1 MKYVKAVG
9 FAVSLAIGIP
19 GISMADSSL
28 CNGYQ
33 SDFFGPKVCVFD
45 AKTSPSGDIQNI
57 VNAIHTSIG
66 HDKDSE
72 EKNQFAS
79 QGYAI
84 LFKPGSYSS
93 VTVPVGF
100 YTQVLGLGLSPEDTT
115 IKALNIW
122 ADDLYRGTSLDNFWR
137 GAENL
142 TTTGQTLWAVSQAS
156 PLRNIHVKNG
166 LLLALGDS
174 AYASGGFLANTEV
187 DGTIESRGQ
196 QQWITRNSS
205 MGAWTGAVWNMVFV
219 GTPKAPNGGLPNTN
233 VETTPRIQEKPYL
246 TYDQGSQQ
254 YEVVVPKYLGTP
266 TSGTNW
272 KNEYTLI
279 PQSQIIVA
287 SPGMTADQINQKLAD
302 PKVQGAP
309 TALIFTPGQFNLD
322 STIVINKPNT
332 VVLGLGV
339 PALTATKPHTPIM
352 TTSGSGIKIG
362 GILFEAGSNEPLNSN
377 DPSLLQIGTAG
388 NDTGSAT
395 APSSLSDVYCR
406 IGGRIAAQTNSCI
419 TINDSYTIGDNL
431 WLWRADHGAGAFS
444 WTSDQANHGLIV
456 KGNNVTM
463 YGLAVEH
470 FNQEQV
476 QWFGENGSL
485 YFYQSELP
493 YDVPAKTIVP
503 ASFNVEANVNKFTG
517 YGLGIYDYFRINSG
531 ADGAYAISAIKAPNH
546 PGISFTHMVSTKLGD
561 NPSFGP
567 LHIAHMLQTTDGQV
581 FGPSSASGYVK
592 YDAWPE
598 AKKTR

>member
-1 MKYVKAVG
+1 MKFDKVVG
-9 FAVSLAIGIP
+9 LAVSLAIGIP
-19 GISMADSSL
+19 SVSMAGSSL
-28 CNGYQ
+28 CNEYQ
-33 SDFFGPKVCVFD
+33 SDFFGPNVCVFD

-57 VNAIHTSIG
+57 VNAIHDSIG

-79 QGYAI
+79 KGYAL
-84 LFKPGSYSS
+84 LFKPGNYSS

-100 YTQVLGLGLSPEDTT
+100 YTQVLGLGLTPDETT
-115 IKALNIW
+115 IKTLSVWNT
-122 ADDLYRGTSLDNFWR
+122 DLYRGTSLDNFWR

-142 TTTGQTLWAVSQAS
+142 ATTDETLWGVSQAS
-156 PLRNIHVKNG
+156 PLRNIHIKSG
-166 LLLALGDS
+166 LLLALGGD
-174 AYASGGFLANTEV
+174 AYASGGFLANTQV
-187 DGTIESRGQ
+187 DNTIEARGQ
-196 QQWITRNSS
+196 QQWITRNST

-219 GTPKAPNGGLPNTN
+219 GTPKAPTGALPNTN
-233 VETTPRIQEKPYL
+233 VDNTPRIQEKPYL

-254 YEVVVPKYLGTP
+254 YEVVVPNFIGTP
-266 TSGTNW
+266 TSGPNW
-272 KNEYTLI
+272 KNGYTLI

-287 SPGMTADQINQKLAD
+287 TPGMTADQINKKLTD
-302 PKVQGAP
+302 PKVQSAP
-309 TALIFTPGQFNLD
+309 AALIFTPGQYDLN

-339 PALTATKPHTPIM
+339 PALTATKAHTPIM

-362 GILFEAGSNEPLNSN
+362 GILFEAGSNDPLNPS
-377 DPSLLQIGTAG
+377 DPSLLQVGTSG
-388 NDTGSAT
+388 NDTGSASS
-395 APSSLSDVYCR
+395 PSSLSDVYCR
-406 IGGRIAAQTNSCI
+406 VGGRTAAQTNSCV
-419 TINDSYTIGDNL
+419 TIYDSYTIGDNL
-431 WLWRADHGAGAFS
+431 WLWRADHGAGAGS
-444 WTSDQANHGLIV
+444 WISDQANHGLII

-503 ASFNVEANVNKFTG
+503 ASFNVEANVNKFAG
-517 YGLGIYDYFRINSG
+517 YGLGVYDYFRQ
-531 ADGAYAISAIKAPNH
+531 DTGAYAISAISAPNH
-546 PGISFTHMVSTKLGD
+546 PGISFTHMVSTKLGN
-561 NPSFGP
+561 NPSYGP
-567 LHIAHMLQTTDGQV
+567 LHIEHMLQTTDGQV

-598 AKKTR
+598 LKQAK